1 MSNPVRDDGTQ
12 PVDASLSDIDGTL
25 RTLAE
30 SITPRSSFV
39 AELETNTRPTENVA
53 TSHPFLG
60 DVSRQTGPDPR
71 RHQSHARPLISSW
84 RWRLFSGLAAA
95 LALIILATCAAWW
108 TQRPQSVGAQ
118 AILQEAS
125 ALSPTN
131 LSSAHVQSFHVKRE
145 SSDSITL
152 PNGQRD
158 TATYSAEW
166 WVSLPNHWR
175 TELRTH
181 TTLGSDVATGAG
193 SDGDTEWSYQTQGGT
208 TATRIGALLVGTTVP
223 LPSVTLPAGN
233 VQPGTQIDY
242 GKCYHAKLTGEATI
256 LGRSV
261 YVLDLGPNLCAQA
274 LPLNPN
280 GTAIPASRGSAVQGG
295 RTLVWIDKQTFFALK
310 QESYS
315 ADGTRESRD
324 EVTELAYNA
333 AIPDHTFTFSPQ
345 HGDSVVD
352 LRPQPYS
359 PPITPPILR

>member
-1 MSNPVRDDGTQ
+1 MNNPVREDGAQ
-12 PVDASLSDIDGTL
+12 PVDASLLDIDGTL

-30 SITPRSSFV
+30 SITPRPSFV
-39 AELETNTRPTENVA
+39 AEIETNTQPTENFS
-53 TSHPFLG
+53 TSHPFVG
-60 DVSRQTGPDPR
+60 DVSRQAGPDPR
-71 RHQSHARPLISSW
+71 RHQSHARSLIPSR
-84 RWRLFSGLAAA
+84 RWRFSSGIAAA

-108 TQRPQSVGAQ
+108 TQRPQSVSAQ

-131 LSSAHVQSFHVKRE
+131 LSSAYVQSFHVKRE

-175 TELRTH
+175 TELRAH
-181 TTLGSDVATGAG
+181 TTLGSGVATSAG
-193 SDGDTEWSYQTQGGT
+193 SDGVAEWSYQTQGGM
-208 TATRIGALLVGTTVP
+208 TAARIGALPVGTTVP
-223 LPSVTLPAGN
+223 LPLVILPAGN
-233 VQPGTQIDY
+233 AQPGTQVDY

-274 LPLNPN
+274 LPPNPN
-280 GTAIPASRGSAVQGG
+280 GTAISAPRGPAVQGG

-310 QESYS
+310 QESYG
-315 ADGTRESRD
+315 ADGTLESRD
-324 EVTELAYNA
+324 EVTEIEYNT
-333 AIPDHTFTFSPQ
+333 AIPDRTFTFSPQ
-345 HGDSVVD
+345 QGDSVVD

-359 PPITPPILR
+359 PPISPPILR